1 MRSVGYADAFS
12 IPYFSGGNNMI
23 KIVHIA
29 DVHLDSTFAGLSAR
43 EREERRAEL
52 RRAFS
57 RVCAICREESVDLLL
72 IAGDLFEND
81 YVSGDTPSFVAAE
94 LSAIPDTRVFISPGN
109 HDPYGAR
116 SPYRSASFSD
126 NVHIF
131 TEPKISAVDIPSL
144 NTTVYGYGFDSAF
157 LRGSPLERFS
167 VNDKSR
173 INILC
178 AHGDLGNPDS
188 QYGGISEESLT
199 RSFLDYAALGHIHTP
214 GGFKKYGKTV
224 CAYSGCL
231 VGRGFDECGMRGAVV
246 GEIKLGGASLKYRV
260 VGDRR
265 YESVEISVSDAR
277 SDEELVRE
285 IKGLCSDF
293 GEKTSVKIVLSG
305 MVSRKISVTEGW
317 LARELPPLCELV
329 LSDETIFVPDISGML
344 SEQSLR
350 GEFCRRASAR
360 LESED
365 EHERQKAALALKL
378 GLDALH
384 GLI

>member
-1 MRSVGYADAFS
+1 
-12 IPYFSGGNNMI
+12 MI

-29 DVHLDSTFAGLSAR
+29 DVHLDSAFASLSAR
-43 EREERRAEL
+43 EREMRRFEL
-52 RRAFS
+52 REAFS
-57 RVCAICREESVDLLL
+57 RVCEICRNEAVDLLL
-72 IAGDLFEND
+72 IAGDLFESD
-81 YVSGDTPSFVAAE
+81 CVSVDTPDFVARE
-94 LSAIPDTRVFISPGN
+94 LAAIPDTRVFISPGN

-157 LRGSPLERFS
+157 LRSNPLERFCVS
-167 VNDKSR
+167 DRSR
-173 INILC
+173 INLLC
-178 AHGDLGNPDS
+178 AHGELGNADS

-231 VGRGFDECGMRGAVV
+231 VGRGFDECGGRGAVV
-246 GEIKLGGASLKYRV
+246 GEINLGGASLKYRA

-265 YESVEISVSDAR
+265 YESLEISVSDIG
-277 SDEELVRE
+277 SDGELVEE
-285 IKGLCSDF
+285 IKKRCSEYS
-293 GEKTSVKIVLSG
+293 EKTSVKVALSG
-305 MVSRKISVTEGW
+305 TVSRKISVTEGW
-317 LARELPPLCELV
+317 LARELPSLYELV
-329 LSDETIFVPDISGML
+329 LSDETVFVPDISDML

-350 GEFCRRASAR
+350 GEFCRRARAR
-360 LESED
+360 LESD
-365 EHERQKAALALKL
+365 DGYERQKAALALKL

>member
-1 MRSVGYADAFS
+1 M
-12 IPYFSGGNNMI
+12 
-23 KIVHIA
+23 HIA
-29 DVHLDSTFAGLSAR
+29 DIHLDSAFGSLSVR
-43 EREERRAEL
+43 ERDERRAEL

-57 RVCAICREESVDLLL
+57 RACAICREEFVDLLL

-157 LRGSPLERFS
+157 LRSNPLERFCIS
-167 VNDKSR
+167 DRSR

-178 AHGDLGNPDS
+178 AHGDLGNIDS

-199 RSFLDYAALGHIHTP
+199 RSYLDYAALGHIHMP
-214 GGFKKYGKTV
+214 CGFKKYGKTV

-246 GEIKLGGASLKYRV
+246 GEINLGGASLKYRA

-277 SDEELVRE
+277 NDEELVGE
-285 IKGLCSDF
+285 IKNMCADF
-293 GEKTSVKIVLSG
+293 GEKTSVKVVLSG

-317 LARELPPLCELV
+317 LRKELPHIFELV
-329 LSDETIFVPDISGML
+329 LLDETVFVPDISGML

-350 GEFCRRASAR
+350 GEFCRRAKAR

-365 EHERQKAALALKL
+365 GYERQKAALALKL